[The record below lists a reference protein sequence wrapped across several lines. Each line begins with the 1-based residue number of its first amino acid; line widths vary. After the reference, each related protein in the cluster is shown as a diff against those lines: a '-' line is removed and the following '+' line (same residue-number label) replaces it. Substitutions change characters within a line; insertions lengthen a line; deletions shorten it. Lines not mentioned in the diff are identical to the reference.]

1 MKKTIPAVILS
12 VLIPAFALT
21 NCTSEQ
27 MKAQEQTL
35 KLVVNDLKNQL
46 EAERA
51 KVKDLQ
57 KQINDLTQQLNAE
70 KDNVKKLQAQAA
82 QNKQQFEA
90 EKTKEADLFK
100 RINDLTQQLAAEKT
114 KEKGLQRQ
122 LDALNRQIESQTAA
136 TEKEQKQNEATYNQL
151 LQSLKD
157 EIKKDEVMINKYQDA
172 LTINIA
178 ERILF
183 DFGRATI
190 KPKYYPVLDKV
201 GKILQSLPDKFI
213 QIEGHTD
220 NVPIAK
226 DYVWKFPNNW
236 ALGAMRAINVTT
248 YFIDHFK
255 INPQRIAVMSF
266 SKYRPLVPNTTPA
279 NRAKNRRIE
288 IVILNKSLYQ
298 EMERKHGLPK

>member
-1 MKKTIPAVILS
+1 MIRKYIPAGSIL
-12 VLIPAFALT
+12 IAAAFLLGS
-21 NCTSEQ
+21 CTAPYVKEE
-27 MKAQEQTL
+27 KTL
-35 KLVVNDLKNQL
+35 KLVVNDLRNRL
-46 EAERA
+46 EAEQA

-70 KDNVKKLQAQAA
+70 KNNVKKLQAQAE
-82 QNKQQFEA
+82 QDKQQFDA
-90 EKTKEADLFK
+90 EKAKEAGLLRK
-100 RINDLTQQLAAEKT
+100 INDLTQQLSAEQS

-122 LDALNRQIESQTAA
+122 LDALNGQIEAQKAA
-136 TEKEQKQNEATYNQL
+136 AEKEQNQNEATYNQL
-151 LQSLKD
+151 VQSLKD

-183 DFGRATI
+183 DFGKATI

-201 GKILQSLPDKFI
+201 GKVLKNLPNKFI

-226 DYVWKFPNNW
+226 DYQWKFPNNW

-255 INPQRIAVMSF
+255 IDPQRIAVMSF

-288 IVILNKSLYQ
+288 IVILNQSLYR
-298 EMERKHGLPK
+298 EMERKHGLPQ